1 MNEKERL
8 NLKKMIGD
16 NETEETT
23 ELIRKTKHSAL
34 IKNDV
39 ETLNN
44 IKRRYE
50 RLAKTNPNEFDMM
63 CRSKCKFLFDN
74 YTDIFNKVK
83 KSEID
88 LKLLSQ
94 FLGILKQIEDGELDQ
109 HEGSYQVGSILKQ
122 IYIDSALQREKNTEK
137 RNKRHIKKPKQARNK
152 DISWSEYKKA
162 LETSKVI
169 DA

>member
-8 NLKKMIGD
+8 NLKKMIGEND
-16 NETEETT
+16 SEETT
-23 ELIRKTKHSAL
+23 DLIRKTKHSDL
-34 IKNDV
+34 IKADV
-39 ETLNN
+39 ENLNN

-50 RLAKTNPNEFDMM
+50 RLAKSNPNEFDML

-94 FLGILKQIEDGELDQ
+94 FLGILKQIEDGKLDQ
-109 HEGSYQVGSILKQ
+109 HEASYQVGSILKQ
-122 IYIDSALQREKNTEK
+122 IYVDSALQKEKNNEK
-137 RNKRHIKKPKQARNK
+137 RNKKHVKKPKQARHKN
-152 DISWSEYKKA
+152 ISWAEYKAKMQA
-162 LETSKVI
+162 SQDV
-169 DA
+169 DV

>member
-1 MNEKERL
+1 
-8 NLKKMIGD
+8 
-16 NETEETT
+16 
-23 ELIRKTKHSAL
+23 
-34 IKNDV
+34 
-39 ETLNN
+39 
-44 IKRRYE
+44 
-50 RLAKTNPNEFDMM
+50 MM

-137 RNKRHIKKPKQARNK
+137 RNKKHVKKPKQARNK

-162 LETSKVI
+162 LDTAKVI

>member
-16 NETEETT
+16 NDTEETT
-23 ELIRKTKHSAL
+23 ELIRKTKHSDL

-39 ETLNN
+39 ENLNN

-50 RLAKTNPNEFDMM
+50 RLAKSNPNEFDMM
-63 CRSKCKFLFDN
+63 CRSKCKFLYDN

-94 FLGILKQIEDGELDQ
+94 FLGILKQIEDGKLDQ
-109 HEGSYQVGSILKQ
+109 HEASYQVGTILKQ
-122 IYIDSALQREKNTEK
+122 IYVDSALQKEKNNEK
-137 RNKRHIKKPKQARNK
+137 RNKKHVKKPKQARSK
-152 DISWSEYKKA
+152 DISWSEYKERLRAGKD
-162 LETSKVI
+162 I

>member
-137 RNKRHIKKPKQARNK
+137 RNKKHVKKPKQARNK

-162 LETSKVI
+162 LETAKVI

>member
-8 NLKKMIGD
+8 NLKKMIGEND
-16 NETEETT
+16 SEETT
-23 ELIRKTKHSAL
+23 DLIRKTKHSDL
-34 IKNDV
+34 IKADV
-39 ETLNN
+39 ENLNN

-50 RLAKTNPNEFDMM
+50 RLAKSNPNEFDML

-94 FLGILKQIEDGELDQ
+94 FLGILKQIEDGKLDQ
-109 HEGSYQVGSILKQ
+109 HEASYRVGSILKQ
-122 IYIDSALQREKNTEK
+122 IYVDSALQKEKNNEK
-137 RNKRHIKKPKQARNK
+137 RNKKHVKKPKQARHK
-152 DISWSEYKKA
+152 DISWGEYKAKMQA
-162 LETSKVI
+162 SQDV
-169 DA
+169 DV

>member
-8 NLKKMIGD
+8 NLKKMIGE
-16 NETEETT
+16 NNSEETT
-23 ELIRKTKHSAL
+23 DLIRKTKHSDL
-34 IKNDV
+34 IKADV
-39 ETLNN
+39 ENLNN

-50 RLAKTNPNEFDMM
+50 RLAKSNPNEFDML

-94 FLGILKQIEDGELDQ
+94 FLGILKQIEDGKLDQ
-109 HEGSYQVGSILKQ
+109 HEASYQVGSILKQ
-122 IYIDSALQREKNTEK
+122 IYVDSALQKEKNNEK
-137 RNKRHIKKPKQARNK
+137 RNKKHVRKPKQARHK
-152 DISWSEYKKA
+152 DISWAEYKAKMQA
-162 LETSKVI
+162 SQDV
-169 DA
+169 DV

>member
-74 YTDIFNKVK
+74 YTDMF
-83 KSEID
+83 
-88 LKLLSQ
+88 Q
-94 FLGILKQIEDGELDQ
+94 
-109 HEGSYQVGSILKQ
+109 
-122 IYIDSALQREKNTEK
+122 
-137 RNKRHIKKPKQARNK
+137 
-152 DISWSEYKKA
+152 
-162 LETSKVI
+162 
-169 DA
+169 

>member
-44 IKRRYE
+44 IKDVMNV
-50 RLAKTNPNEFDMM
+50 L
-63 CRSKCKFLFDN
+63 
-74 YTDIFNKVK
+74 
-83 KSEID
+83 
-88 LKLLSQ
+88 
-94 FLGILKQIEDGELDQ
+94 LKQIQMNL
-109 HEGSYQVGSILKQ
+109 I
-122 IYIDSALQREKNTEK
+122 
-137 RNKRHIKKPKQARNK
+137 
-152 DISWSEYKKA
+152 
-162 LETSKVI
+162 
-169 DA
+169 

>member
-137 RNKRHIKKPKQARNK
+137 RNKKHVKKPKQARNK

>member
-50 RLAKTNPNEFDMM
+50 RS
-63 CRSKCKFLFDN
+63 C
-74 YTDIFNKVK
+74 
-83 KSEID
+83 
-88 LKLLSQ
+88 
-94 FLGILKQIEDGELDQ
+94 
-109 HEGSYQVGSILKQ
+109 
-122 IYIDSALQREKNTEK
+122 
-137 RNKRHIKKPKQARNK
+137 
-152 DISWSEYKKA
+152 
-162 LETSKVI
+162 
-169 DA
+169 

>member
-39 ETLNN
+39 ETLNI

-137 RNKRHIKKPKQARNK
+137 RNKKHVKKPKQARNK
-152 DISWSEYKKA
+152 DISWSEYKKS
-162 LETSKVI
+162 LETAKVI

>member
-1 MNEKERL
+1 MN
-8 NLKKMIGD
+8 D
-16 NETEETT
+16 
-23 ELIRKTKHSAL
+23 
-34 IKNDV
+34 
-39 ETLNN
+39 
-44 IKRRYE
+44 
-50 RLAKTNPNEFDMM
+50 LAKTNPNEFDMM

-137 RNKRHIKKPKQARNK
+137 RNKKHVKKPKQARNK

-162 LETSKVI
+162 LDTAKVI

>member
-8 NLKKMIGD
+8 NLKKMIGEND
-16 NETEETT
+16 SEETT
-23 ELIRKTKHSAL
+23 DSIRKTKHSDL
-34 IKNDV
+34 IKADV
-39 ETLNN
+39 ENLNN

-50 RLAKTNPNEFDMM
+50 RLAKSNPNEFDML

-94 FLGILKQIEDGELDQ
+94 FLGILKQIEDGKLDQ
-109 HEGSYQVGSILKQ
+109 HEASYQVGSILKQ
-122 IYIDSALQREKNTEK
+122 IYVDSALQKEKNNEK
-137 RNKRHIKKPKQARNK
+137 RNKKHVKKPKQARHK
-152 DISWSEYKKA
+152 DISWAEYKAKMQA
-162 LETSKVI
+162 SQDV
-169 DA
+169 DV

>member
-137 RNKRHIKKPKQARNK
+137 RNKKHVKKPKQARNK

-162 LETSKVI
+162 LDTAKVI

>member
-8 NLKKMIGD
+8 NLKKMIGEND
-16 NETEETT
+16 SEETT
-23 ELIRKTKHSAL
+23 DLIRKTKHSDL
-34 IKNDV
+34 IKADV
-39 ETLNN
+39 ENLNN

-50 RLAKTNPNEFDMM
+50 RLAKSNPNEFDML

-94 FLGILKQIEDGELDQ
+94 FLGILKPSVDVFVPER
-109 HEGSYQVGSILKQ
+109 
-122 IYIDSALQREKNTEK
+122 IYLTLNLFA
-137 RNKRHIKKPKQARNK
+137 
-152 DISWSEYKKA
+152 
-162 LETSKVI
+162 
-169 DA
+169 

>member
-162 LETSKVI
+162 LDTAKVI